1 MLPSAKRRGPL
12 LPQEGKALAKR
23 LGFRVSKVVLTKTFD
38 FVGKLKVLKSGQV
51 PELWERAEELIEEAV
66 AHGDHLPHTPNVDIT
81 PNVVA
86 AHNLNRSGS
95 PLVDGKPQIPNPKPY
110 KP

>member
-1 MLPSAKRRGPL
+1 MWAAVARWTHPGVHQTS
-12 LPQEGKALAKR
+12 Q
-23 LGFRVSKVVLTKTFD
+23 
-38 FVGKLKVLKSGQV
+38 KLKVVKPGQV

-81 PNVVA
+81 PNVA
-86 AHNLNRSGS
+86 TAHNLNRSGS
-95 PLVDGKPQIPNPKPY
+95 PLADGKPQIPNPKPY